1 MARKI
6 SQDLKDELKVD
17 LLRHFDYAQN
27 YVDTAVKGYSREA
40 WEYFYGNLPLPVT
53 VGSSRWVDRTVW
65 EAVNGTLQDIINV
78 FCSGDEAVKFVPDN
92 EVDTQGAD
100 IATKLVNQILLRDNP
115 GYNVISSA
123 AQECLIT
130 RNSFIK
136 FYWDEET
143 KTETEEAEGV
153 DPNAVAAYLQG
164 LEDGGLKNLDV
175 ETVENEDGTV
185 NVSVVYQQ
193 TIKRVKVEYVPSEQI
208 FVDQHATSF
217 EDAQYF
223 CHRVRKSKEDLLAMG
238 FPKDEIESFNDWS
251 DPMDSTQSTVA
262 WSRTDWRQDIDM
274 DIGTDTAD
282 IASKVWVYE
291 HYIRT
296 GLLDKNKEA
305 KLYQVIQAGNH
316 VLSIEEVTCIP
327 FVTFCP
333 YPIPGSFFGQSV
345 YDITKDIQDLRTA
358 LVRGYIDNVNNANYG
373 RYTAIVGAYDRRSLL
388 DNRPGGVVEMERDGA
403 VQLFP
408 YHNLPQGI
416 EGLIGMTE
424 ELKEMRTGV
433 TKLGMG
439 INPDVFKNDN
449 AYATVGLMMNAAQNR
464 LRMVCRNIANNGMV
478 ELMRGIY
485 KLIRENGEVPIE
497 VQTPQGVIKVD
508 PKSLPPRNHLQVV
521 VAISATEKAERA
533 QKLISLKQFIMA
545 DPQLAPVFGLQ
556 QDRYMTSQIFDLM
569 GIKDVHNYLLPIEQV
584 QPPQPS
590 PMDQIQLEGA
600 AAQVEEIKARTQ
612 KLVADAYNERERVTF
627 EQQKAADEM
636 NLKTTELQ
644 FKQEQA
650 ADQMSL
656 ENRKEDNVTALEQAK
671 HNLAIMQQQ
680 VRQYEASLKELE
692 IQLGAE
698 IETKKIHHTQNKDV
712 AELDLKHR
720 IQDSADD
727 LKRET
732 LKQTKIQH
740 SKPSKAAGSKK

>member
-1 MARKI
+1 MAKKY
-6 SQDLKDELKVD
+6 SQEVKDELRVD
-17 LLRHFDYAQN
+17 LLRRFDYAQN

-65 EAVNGTLQDIINV
+65 ESVNGTLQDVINV
-78 FCSGDEAVKFVPDN
+78 FCTGDEAVKFVPDN
-92 EVDTQGAD
+92 EVDTEGAD
-100 IATKLVNQILLRDNP
+100 VATKLVNQILLRDNP
-115 GYNVISSA
+115 GYNIISSA
-123 AQECLIT
+123 AQECLVT

-143 KTETEEAEGV
+143 TTHSEEVENV
-153 DPNAVAAYLQG
+153 DPNAVVGYVQG
-164 LEDGGLKNLDV
+164 LQDGGLQKIEV
-175 ETVENEDGTV
+175 ETEENMDGSV
-185 NVSVVYQQ
+185 NMSITYQQ
-193 TIKRVKVEYVPSEQI
+193 TVKRVKVEYVPSEQI

-217 EDAQYF
+217 DDVQYF
-223 CHRVRKSKEDLLAMG
+223 CHRVRKSKEDLVAMG
-238 FPKDEIESFNDWS
+238 FPKEDIDSFNDWS
-251 DPMDSTQSTVA
+251 DPMDSTQTTVA

-274 DIGTDTAD
+274 DIGTDVSD
-282 IASKVWVYE
+282 IASMVWVYE

-296 GLLDKNKEA
+296 GQLDKNKEA
-305 KLYQVIQAGNH
+305 KLYQVIQAGNYI
-316 VLSIEEVTCIP
+316 LSIEEVTCIP

-416 EGLIGMTE
+416 DGLLGLSE
-424 ELKEMRTGV
+424 DLKEQRTGV

-497 VQTPQGVIKVD
+497 VQTPQGIIKVN
-508 PKSLPPRNHLQVV
+508 PKVLPPRHHLQVV
-521 VAISATEKAERA
+521 VAISPNEKQERA
-533 QKLISLKQFIMA
+533 QKLISLKGMVQQ
-545 DPQLAPVFGLQ
+545 DPQLAPLFGIQ
-556 QDRYMTSQIFDLM
+556 QDRYMTAQIFDLM
-569 GIKDVHNYLLPIEQV
+569 GIKDVHNYLMPLEQLP
-584 QPPQPS
+584 PPQPS
-590 PMDQIQLEGA
+590 PQEVLQMQMGQ
-600 AAQVEEIKARTQ
+600 AQVENLNAQTQ
-612 KLVADAYNERERVTF
+612 KLVADAYNDRERVTF
-627 EQQKAADEM
+627 EQQKAADEISI
-636 NLKTTELQ
+636 KQTELQ
-644 FKQEQA
+644 FKQEHA

-671 HNLAIMQQQ
+671 HNLALMQQQ
-680 VRQYEASLKELE
+680 VRQYEATLKELE
-692 IQLGAE
+692 VHLGAQ
-698 IETKKIHHTQNKDV
+698 IEGSKLAHQIIVQDNNF
-712 AELDLKHR
+712 DL
-720 IQDSADD
+720 Q
-727 LKRET
+727 
-732 LKQTKIQH
+732 
-740 SKPSKAAGSKK
+740 KAAQNQAEKVQREAIKDSKIPGRRTGSRK

>member
-1 MARKI
+1 MAKKY
-6 SQDLKDELKVD
+6 SQEVKDELRVD

-53 VGSSRWVDRTVW
+53 VGSSKWVDRTVW
-65 EAVNGTLQDIINV
+65 EAVNGTLQDVINV
-78 FCSGDEAVKFVPDN
+78 FCTGDEAVKFVPDD
-92 EVDTQGAD
+92 EGDTKGAD
-100 IATKLVNQILLRDNP
+100 LATKLVNQILLRDNP
-115 GYNVISSA
+115 GYNILSSA
-123 AQECLIT
+123 AQECLVT

-143 KTETEEAEGV
+143 TTQSEEAENV
-153 DPNAVAAYLQG
+153 DPQAAAAYIQG
-164 LEDGGLKNLDV
+164 MIDGGMKKV
-175 ETVENEDGTV
+175 EAETEENEDGTV
-185 NVSVVYQQ
+185 NISVTYEQ
-193 TIKRVKVEYVPSEQI
+193 TVKRVKVEYVPSEQI

-217 EDAQYF
+217 LDAQYF

-251 DPMDSTQSTVA
+251 DPMDSTQTTVA

-282 IASKVWVYE
+282 IASQVWVYE
-291 HYIRT
+291 HYFRT
-296 GLLDKNKEA
+296 GQLSKNKEA
-305 KLYQVIQAGNH
+305 KLYQIIQAGNYI
-316 VLSIEEVTCIP
+316 LSIEEVSSIP
-327 FVTFCP
+327 FVTFSP
-333 YPIPGSFFGQSV
+333 YPIPGSFFGQSI

-388 DNRPGGVVEMERDGA
+388 DNRPGGVVEMERPDA
-403 VQLFP
+403 VNLFP

-416 EGLIGMTE
+416 DGLLGMTE
-424 ELKEMRTGV
+424 DLKEQRTGV

-497 VQTPQGVIKVD
+497 VQTPQGIKKVD
-508 PKSLPPRNHLQVV
+508 PRVLPPRNHLQVV
-521 VAISATEKAERA
+521 VAISPNEKAERA
-533 QKLISLKQFIMA
+533 QKLISLKQMIMA
-545 DPQLAPVFGLQ
+545 DQQLAPLFGIE
-556 QDRYMTSQIFDLM
+556 QDRYLTSQVFDLM
-569 GIKDVHNYLLPIEQV
+569 GIKDVHNYLLPLEQLP
-584 QPPQPS
+584 PPQPS
-590 PMDQIQLEGA
+590 PAEVLQMQMLQ
-600 AAQVEEIKARTQ
+600 AQVENLQATTQ
-612 KLVADAYNERERVTF
+612 KLMADAYNDRERVTF
-627 EQQKAADEM
+627 EQQKAADEIS
-636 NLKTTELQ
+636 LKQTELQ

-671 HNLAIMQQQ
+671 HNLAMMQQQ
-680 VRQYEASLKELE
+680 VRQYEATLKELE
-692 IQLGAE
+692 IHLGAQIE
-698 IETKKIHHTQNKDV
+698 GSKLQHQVIVEDNNFDLQKKAQNETKNIQKQSVKDSKIPGRRT
-712 AELDLKHR
+712 
-720 IQDSADD
+720 
-727 LKRET
+727 
-732 LKQTKIQH
+732 
-740 SKPSKAAGSKK
+740 GSRK